1 MVSKSLVKSSS
12 SEFNFKKIASMD
24 VVKMAKKR
32 HKIQEARHRVDVDKA
47 FLEDVAMA
55 KRRDT
60 ACQSAF

>member
-1 MVSKSLVKSSS
+1 
-12 SEFNFKKIASMD
+12 MD